1 MKSAKKQF
9 KLSIVLII
17 ILLVVIGCGKKE
29 KATTNESANLE
40 RENMSQETESKES
53 IESTETTK
61 STSTSDIPELPTGHT
76 ADKLVIGFVDVT
88 GTGLIS
94 DTLGIARDK
103 GFVEEELNKI
113 DVKAE
118 FVAMTGAGP
127 AINEALAS
135 KNLDVGFLGDVPAII
150 GKANGIDTQVISF
163 SGLNNGASL
172 VVHKGSGLTSVNDLK
187 GKKIATQKGAYM
199 HKVLIDIL
207 SATNLTTEDIEFV
220 NLNAQSS
227 AEAFITGNV
236 DGIVVGGSTL
246 SKLIEDGT
254 GEVLVD
260 YREHPEWACGSY
272 GIARTDYI
280 NDNPD
285 IIKALVRALVRAQQL
300 AKEDYTVL
308 KDQWLSTGNSEISY
322 EYLYPNHD
330 NYYEI
335 EKTDKSIASGKD
347 TIQFL
352 LDNKLI
358 TSDFVF
364 DDWINSSFYEAAYRE
379 LGK

>member
-1 MKSAKKQF
+1 MKKRRSYT
-9 KLSIVLII
+9 KLLLILVLI
-17 ILLVVIGCGKKE
+17 VFSVTGCGKKNKDVAVQNETLESE
-29 KATTNESANLE
+29 KEANVATADDTDVA
-40 RENMSQETESKES
+40 
-53 IESTETTK
+53 
-61 STSTSDIPELPTGHT
+61 LPTGHS
-76 ADKLVIGFVDVT
+76 ANKVVIGFVDVT

-103 GFVEEELNKI
+103 GFVEEELSKI
-113 DVKAE
+113 GVTAE

-127 AINEALAS
+127 AINETLAS

-150 GKANGIDTQVISF
+150 GKANDIDTQLISF

-172 VVHKGSGLTSVNDLK
+172 IVHKDSGYTSLNDLK
-187 GKKIATQKGAYM
+187 GKKIATQKGSFM

-207 SATNLTTEDIEFV
+207 TANNLTTDDIEFV

-246 SKLIEDGT
+246 SNLIEDGT

-260 YREHPEWACGSY
+260 YRDHPEWECSSY
-272 GIARTDYI
+272 GVARTEFI
-280 NDNPD
+280 NENPD
-285 IIKALVRALVRAQQL
+285 IMKALLKALVRAQKL
-300 AKEDYTVL
+300 AIEDYTVL
-308 KDQWLSTGNSEISY
+308 KDQWISTGNTDSSY

-335 EKTDKSIASGKD
+335 KKTDQNINSGKD

-352 LDNKLI
+352 LDNELI
-358 TSDFVF
+358 TSGFNF
-364 DDWINSSFYEAAYRE
+364 EEWINSSFYEAAYSE
-379 LGK
+379 LEEK